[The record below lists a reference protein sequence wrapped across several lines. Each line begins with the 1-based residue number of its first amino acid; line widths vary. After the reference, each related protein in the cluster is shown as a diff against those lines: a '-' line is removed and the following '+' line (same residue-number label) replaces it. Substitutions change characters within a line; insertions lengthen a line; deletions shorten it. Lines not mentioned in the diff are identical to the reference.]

1 MTDYRRH
8 RELGGTY
15 FFTVAIAERRLDL
28 LTRHISQLKEAF
40 HLEQKIAP
48 FSILALV
55 ILPDHLHTLWKL
67 PPGDADYSN
76 RWRRIKCSFSKN
88 FPKNERV
95 SNSRMKK
102 GERGLWQRRF
112 WEHTIR
118 DENDLYRHLDYIHF
132 NPVKHEYVR
141 QVVDWPYSTFH
152 SYVKRGIYPR
162 DWCGNETTNDLYET

>member
-1 MTDYRRH
+1 
-8 RELGGTY
+8 
-15 FFTVAIAERRLDL
+15 
-28 LTRHISQLKEAF
+28 
-40 HLEQKIAP
+40 
-48 FSILALV
+48 
-55 ILPDHLHTLWKL
+55 
-67 PPGDADYSN
+67 
-76 RWRRIKCSFSKN
+76 
-88 FPKNERV
+88 
-95 SNSRMKK
+95 MKK